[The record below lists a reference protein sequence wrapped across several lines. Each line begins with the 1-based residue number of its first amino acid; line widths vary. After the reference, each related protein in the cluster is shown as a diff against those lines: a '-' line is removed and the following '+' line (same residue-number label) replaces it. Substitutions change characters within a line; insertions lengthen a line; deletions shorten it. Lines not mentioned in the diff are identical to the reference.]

1 MDATDAL
8 ARLKEYSGQIVAVQ
22 LRTPMFMLQYGGRQ
36 KLDGQEH
43 DVTLPAVM
51 RMKNPATNE
60 DVVQDVGFSQILPVA
75 LLEVRDHDVALK
87 MLDPNSGAEL
97 QVALPADEILY
108 VTKVTKSP
116 STLLRP

>member
-1 MDATDAL
+1 MNYLDAL

-22 LRTPMFMLQYGGRQ
+22 LKTPMFMLQFGGRQ

-51 RMKNPATNE
+51 RMKNPKTNE
-60 DVVQDVGFSQILPVA
+60 DVVQDIGFSQILPIV
-75 LLEVRDHDVALK
+75 LLEVREYDVAIR

-97 QVALPADEILY
+97 QVAVPANEILY
-108 VTKVTKSP
+108 VTKITKPP